1 MGSSETI
8 GKAVLI
14 VEDESL
20 IRIGAVSPIED
31 AGFTVY
37 EAASA
42 DEAIS
47 LMEQHREIRL
57 IFTDINMPGSM
68 DGIKLAHYV
77 RERWPPVEIIV
88 TSGQI
93 KPRSED
99 LPSDAVFI
107 GKPYRSRDIAH
118 KISEML
124 AEAA

>member
-1 MGSSETI
+1 MSSSGTI

-20 IRIGAVSPIED
+20 VRMGAISSIED
-31 AGFTVY
+31 AGLVVY

-47 LMEQHREIRL
+47 LLERHREIRL
-57 IFTDINMPGSM
+57 IFTDIHMPGSM

-77 RERWPPVEIIV
+77 RGRWPPVKIIV

-107 GKPYRSRDIAH
+107 GKPYRSQDIAQ